1 MKFTGVHLIIILLIV
16 LIAFCSYLNVNMGP
30 SGPAVVP
37 MMHVAAPPRRRR
49 VRRSPEFRGPPYK
62 EYKPRQYQQMGLLM
76 GDSGSI
82 LPLYGKET
90 NGYRDR
96 YNYYTSTPGQQIYP
110 LPLSFDNRDCTE
122 DIGCPEFYGNESVNV
137 TGMSGENFSV
147 KNYRNIPI

>member
-1 MKFTGVHLIIILLIV
+1 MKIKGVRLIIFLLTF
-16 LIAFCSYLNVNMGP
+16 LIGLTVYLNIRIEPAGP
-30 SGPAVVP
+30 SILPMIHMPAP
-37 MMHVAAPPRRRR
+37 
-49 VRRSPEFRGPPYK
+49 VRTARINRSPEFRGPPYK
-62 EYKPRQYQQMGLLM
+62 EYKPRKYQQMGLLM

-122 DIGCPEFYGNESVNV
+122 DMGCPEFYGNENVNV
-137 TGMSGENFSV
+137 TGMDGENFSV
-147 KNYRNIPI
+147 KNYRNVPI